1 MQAINHQM
9 KKSVKAIY
17 FATTREELERVK
29 AEIGARLKLLEE
41 QLVAQKV
48 GQSKTNKPKRGNLI
62 CRSFLFCINYG
73 LGKEI
78 SFINSH

>member
-1 MQAINHQM
+1 M

-41 QLVAQKV
+41 QLVAQKSV
-48 GQSKTNKPKRGNLI
+48 NRKR
-62 CRSFLFCINYG
+62 INQRG
-73 LGKEI
+73 AI
-78 SFINSH
+78 

>member
-1 MQAINHQM
+1 MGELQAINHQM

-41 QLVAQKV
+41 QLVAQKSV
-48 GQSKTNKPKRGNLI
+48 NRKR
-62 CRSFLFCINYG
+62 INQRG
-73 LGKEI
+73 AI
-78 SFINSH
+78 